1 MTLLE
6 KSERYLA
13 GRKTPVT
20 IAQLADRFLAC
31 HASVS
36 HALKQLAKKRR
47 LVVVKVGRVNWY
59 RMP

>member
-20 IAQLADRFLAC
+20 VAQLADRFLAC
-31 HASVS
+31 RSSVAK
-36 HALKQLAKKRR
+36 ALGLIAKKRR